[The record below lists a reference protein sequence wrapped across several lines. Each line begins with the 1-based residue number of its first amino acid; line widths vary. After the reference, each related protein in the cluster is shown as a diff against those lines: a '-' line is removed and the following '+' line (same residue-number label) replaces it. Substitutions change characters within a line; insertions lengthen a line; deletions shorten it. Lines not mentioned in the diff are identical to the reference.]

1 MGLETPFMNGGTADQ
16 FAGAQVW
23 RRSASTNRENAAVG

>member
-1 MGLETPFMNGGTADQ
+1 MGLETPFMNGRVTDQ
-16 FAGAQVW
+16 LAETQVW